1 MVIKS
6 LKNVEKKA
14 VEMDGVKKAFR
25 QVSIGIAD
33 GTPNISFRVFT
44 LQPGGHTPYHT
55 HESEHVN
62 YIISGKGAI
71 QDENGKLHPVKTGD
85 FSLIMPQEK
94 HQYKNTSPDEDLVFI
109 CAVMKNYE

>member
-6 LKNVEKKA
+6 LKNVPTTMVSME
-14 VEMDGVKKAFR
+14 GVKNAFR
-25 QVSIGIAD
+25 QVPIGKED

-44 LQPGGHTPYHT
+44 LEPGGHTPYHT

-71 QDENGKLHPVKTGD
+71 QDEQGGLHLVQEGD
-85 FSLIMPQEK
+85 FSLILPHEK
-94 HQYKNTSPDEDLVFI
+94 HQYKNMSESQDLIFI
-109 CAVMKNYE
+109 CAVMKEYE